1 MKVIV
6 SHLKIGKSSIQVN
19 HFIQILINNI
29 IKYNSAN
36 EQPHILVEEED
47 AKDESFETQ
56 NNEEKSV
63 IEIVLGLQNEI
74 KQLKQVCI
82 KSNYDQFN
90 LLIHQF

>member
-1 MKVIV
+1 M
-6 SHLKIGKSSIQVN
+6 
-19 HFIQILINNI
+19 
-29 IKYNSAN
+29 
-36 EQPHILVEEED
+36 VEEED

-82 KSNYDQFN
+82 KSNYNQLN
-90 LLIHQF
+90 LLIDKF